1 MSAQS
6 LNPPSAE
13 PGIDDAALYKQL
25 EFKPHSKGQSEYLFS
40 TARFNIPCCG
50 RRWGKSQAAG
60 RRMTRKLFERDTY
73 NWICCPSYR
82 LGEKEFRVVWD
93 DFQKLG
99 ILKYCKKGYSLH
111 QGDMY
116 IDTPWNSH
124 LLVVSAERQD
134 SLLGEGLSH
143 VIMSEAARHSRNTW
157 EQFIEPALSDL
168 RGTADFPSTPQ
179 GFNWFHGLYELGQAY
194 ASSGKLGTK
203 SGEAQNYRSWRF
215 PTWDNIIRYPGGF
228 EDIEIQRLKERVSD
242 NYFRQE
248 YGAEFTAL
256 TGAIYDEWDEKI
268 HVQPCQFNPDI
279 PNYQAF
285 DYGFSNPFVCLD
297 VQISPSDD
305 IYVWREYVERYRSNM
320 EHGAAI
326 KNRANPPGYR
336 VDGRWGDFRDPD
348 AAATLGLII
357 GYVASMDVPWK
368 WGVEQIKQFLK
379 ARKLFV
385 DPSCTATI
393 QSLSQL
399 HVKPPSKSGVSISE
413 TAGDGNIQHKI
424 DDHCADALR
433 YLIGPLYAMGAGSH
447 FTDVYD
453 LNGKPYQG
461 SESDEFF
468 KLHSGVSLDAND
480 ANIFTRI

>member
-1 MSAQS
+1 MSTAA
-6 LNPPSAE
+6 AE
-13 PGIDDAALYKQL
+13 PGIDDRTLYK
-25 EFKPHSKGQSEYLFS
+25 EIGFKPHSSGQSDYLYS
-40 TARFNIPCCG
+40 DARFNVPCCG
-50 RRWGKSQAAG
+50 RRYGKSQAAG
-60 RRMTRKLFERDTY
+60 HRMTRKLFVPDTY

-93 DFQKLG
+93 DFTKLG

-168 RGTADFPSTPQ
+168 RGSADFPSTPQ
-179 GFNWFHGLYELGQAY
+179 GFNWYHGLWQLGQE
-194 ASSGKLGTK
+194 SSKAT
-203 SGEAQNYRSWRF
+203 EQYRSWRF
-215 PTWDNIIRYPGGF
+215 PSWDNTVRYPGGYDDP
-228 EDIEIQRLKERVSD
+228 EMVRLRSRVSD

-256 TGAIYDEWDEKI
+256 TGAIYEEWNEAI
-268 HVQPCQFNPDI
+268 HVQPHKFNPYW
-279 PNYQAF
+279 PNYLAF

-297 VQISPSDD
+297 VQIDPSDNV
-305 IYVWREYVERYRSNM
+305 YVWREYVERYRSNM
-320 EHGAAI
+320 EHGEFL
-326 KNRANPPGYR
+326 KNRTNPENYNVAGM
-336 VDGRWGDFRDPD
+336 WGDFRDPD
-348 AAATLGLII
+348 AAQTLSFFI

-368 WGVEQIKQFLK
+368 WGVEQIKRLLK
-379 ARKLFV
+379 DNKLFV

-399 HVKPPSKSGVSISE
+399 HVKPPSKSGVSITE
-413 TAGDGNIQHKI
+413 TAGDGNIQHKV

-433 YLIGPLYAMGAGSH
+433 YLIGPLFAMGMGDH
-447 FTDVYD
+447 FSDVYD
-453 LNGKPYQG
+453 TNGNGYRG
-461 SESDEFF
+461 SESEDFF
-468 KLHSGVSLDAND
+468 TLRQGITLDGDNQ
-480 ANIFTRI
+480 FTRL

>member
-1 MSAQS
+1 MSAV
-6 LNPPSAE
+6 PAAE
-13 PGIDDAALYKQL
+13 PGIDDATLYKEL
-25 EFKPHSKGQSEYLFS
+25 EFKPHSTGQREYLFS
-40 TARFNIPCCG
+40 DARFSIPCCG

-60 RRMTRKLFERDTY
+60 RRMTRKLFNPGTY

-82 LGEKEFRVVWD
+82 LGEKEFRVVWN

-116 IDTPWNSH
+116 IDTPWDSH

-143 VIMSEAARHSRNTW
+143 VIMSESARHSRNTW

-179 GFNWFHGLYELGQAY
+179 GFNWFHGLWLLGQQRNLANTY
-194 ASSGKLGTK
+194 K
-203 SGEAQNYRSWRF
+203 SWRF
-215 PTWDNIIRYPGGF
+215 PSWENTVRYPGGF
-228 EDIEIQRLKERVSD
+228 EDDEIQRLRLRVPD

-256 TGAIYDEWDEKI
+256 TGAIYDEWNDDI
-268 HVQPCQFNPDI
+268 HVQPHKFNPDI
-279 PNYQAF
+279 PNYLAF

-297 VQISPSDD
+297 VQITPSDD
-305 IYVWREYVERYRSNM
+305 IYVWREYVSRYQSNM
-320 EHGAAI
+320 EHGDYL
-326 KNRANPPGYR
+326 KRRVNPDGYR
-336 VDGRWGDFRDPD
+336 VDGMWGDFRDPD

-357 GYVASMDVPWK
+357 GHVASMDVPWK
-368 WGVEQIKQFLK
+368 WGVEQIKMFLK
-379 ARKLFV
+379 NRKLFI
-385 DPSCTATI
+385 DPSCTNTI
-393 QSLSQL
+393 QSISQL
-399 HVKPPSKSGVSISE
+399 HVKPPSKSGVSITES
-413 TAGDGNIQHKI
+413 AGDGNIQHKV

-453 LNGKPYQG
+453 LNGKSYKG
-461 SESDEFF
+461 SESDDFF
-468 KLHSGVSLDAND
+468 KLNQGITLDTSDNL
-480 ANIFTRI
+480 FSRL